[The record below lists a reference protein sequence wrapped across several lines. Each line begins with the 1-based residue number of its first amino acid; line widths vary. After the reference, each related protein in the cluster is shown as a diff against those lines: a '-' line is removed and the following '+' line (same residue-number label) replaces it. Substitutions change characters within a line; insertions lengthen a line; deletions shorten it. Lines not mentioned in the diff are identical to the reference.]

1 MKLTATFLLVLI
13 PLVLGYPKV
22 KFQVPDPNGNKII
35 NGSPAELGQF
45 PWLSWL
51 RIGGSWCSSSL
62 IRPNWV
68 LTAAHC
74 INPDTTLYEALLGA
88 VDRGNPG
95 PQSLNVPGVE
105 VIVHPGWNSFFLSN
119 DMALVRLAESVEET
133 EYIKVATLPGVG
145 DPDPEPGTA
154 VTVTGWGKELD
165 DNNGVYPDQLMYSE
179 APVVITNAEC
189 EEVYGSLVITENEIC
204 IDSSNGGVCNGDSGG
219 PLNWPQEDGSYIQ
232 IGVTS
237 FVSGAGCESGDP
249 HGFTR
254 TSKYLDWIDTVTA

>member
-1 MKLTATFLLVLI
+1 M
-13 PLVLGYPKV
+13 
-22 KFQVPDPNGNKII
+22 KFQVPDPNGNKKEFAKRYIGTTLSIYLSTGNKII

-133 EYIKVATLPGVG
+133 EC
-145 DPDPEPGTA
+145 
-154 VTVTGWGKELD
+154 KE
-165 DNNGVYPDQLMYSE
+165 MSK
-179 APVVITNAEC
+179 
-189 EEVYGSLVITENEIC
+189 
-204 IDSSNGGVCNGDSGG
+204 
-219 PLNWPQEDGSYIQ
+219 
-232 IGVTS
+232 
-237 FVSGAGCESGDP
+237 FV
-249 HGFTR
+249 
-254 TSKYLDWIDTVTA
+254 